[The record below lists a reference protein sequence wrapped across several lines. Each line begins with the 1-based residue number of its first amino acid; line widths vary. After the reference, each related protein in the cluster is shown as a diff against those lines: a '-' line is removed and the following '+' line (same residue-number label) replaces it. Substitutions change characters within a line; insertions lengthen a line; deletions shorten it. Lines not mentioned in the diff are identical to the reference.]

1 VTATGA
7 EGALV
12 VGVDC
17 STTAVKAIAFDARG
31 TPVAEGRAPLVVH
44 NPAPDAW
51 EQDAASWLRA
61 TDDAL
66 CAMVDALGPDG
77 AKRVA
82 ALSITHQRETFVMM
96 DGAGEPL
103 HAAVLWMDGRGAA
116 DVLSI
121 ASRVGRDRLVEMTG
135 KPPCITPSM
144 YKIARLLRERPDLA
158 AARPWIADVGG
169 FVLRHLTGV
178 LATSVASA
186 DPMGIID
193 MRTADY
199 ADELL
204 GVLGIERDRLAALVA
219 PGAVV
224 GGLTR
229 EVAAATGLSAGLPVV
244 ACAGDGQAA
253 GVGAGITAPGRA
265 YLNLG
270 TAIVSGVSS
279 DRYAWGEGF
288 RTLFGARPRSYF
300 LETDLKGGTFTFGWL
315 AGKVLGAAPG
325 DQKALLDALAEQ
337 AAALPPGADGLVVL
351 PYFCGVMNP
360 YWDDA
365 ASGVLFGLRGG
376 HGPAHLYRAIAE
388 GIALEQRLHTEHVE
402 AAVGAIEELV
412 VVGGPA
418 GSDLW
423 CQILADVIGKRIVRA
438 STTEA
443 TALGA
448 AVVAAAA
455 AGLYSDLEGAVAGMT
470 RTGRAFVPG
479 DDRPAYDALYRSVYR
494 GLFEDLRERM
504 GRLEAFRLA
513 HASRPR

>member
-1 VTATGA
+1 MTAT
-7 EGALV
+7 GALV
-12 VGVDC
+12 VGLDC

-31 TPVAEGRAPLVVH
+31 TPVAEGRAPLTVD
-44 NPAPDAW
+44 NPGPDAW
-51 EQDAASWLRA
+51 EQDATAWRIA
-61 TDDAL
+61 TDRAL
-66 CAMVDALGPDG
+66 CEMARALAPEGV
-77 AKRVA
+77 ARVA
-82 ALSITHQRETFVMM
+82 ALSVTHQRETFVPV
-96 DGAGEPL
+96 DQAGEPI
-103 HAAVLWMDGRGAA
+103 ASATLWMDGRGAP
-116 DVLSI
+116 DVRRI
-121 ASRVGRDRLVEMTG
+121 VDRLGRAHLLETTG
-135 KPPCITPSM
+135 KPPCITPSL
-144 YKIARLLRERPDLA
+144 YKIARLFRERPDLA
-158 AARPWIADVGG
+158 AARPRIADVGG
-169 FVLRHLTGV
+169 FVIRHLTGV
-178 LATSVASA
+178 FATSIASA
-186 DPMGIID
+186 DPMGIVD

-199 ADELL
+199 AEELL
-204 GVLGIERDRLAALVA
+204 GVIGVERAQLAALA
-219 PGAVV
+219 LPGSVV

-229 EVAAATGLSAGLPVV
+229 EVATATGLPEGLPVV

-253 GVGAGITAPGRA
+253 GAGAGITGPGRA

-270 TAIVSGVSS
+270 TAIVSGVCS

-288 RTLFGARPRSYF
+288 RTLFGARPGSYL

-315 AGKVLGAAPG
+315 AGKLLGAAP
-325 DQKALLDALAEQ
+325 AERNARLDALGEE
-337 AAALPPGADGLVVL
+337 AARLPPGADGLVLL

-365 ASGVLFGLRGG
+365 ASGVLLGLRGG

-448 AVVAAAA
+448 AVVAAPA
-455 AGLYSDLEGAVAGMT
+455 AGLYSDVEGAVAGMT
-470 RTGRAFVPG
+470 RTGRAFGPG
-479 DDRPAYDALYRSVYR
+479 DDRPAYDALYRDVYR
-494 GLFEDLRERM
+494 GLFEDLRDRM
-504 GRLEAFRLA
+504 TRLEAFRLE
-513 HASRPR
+513 HPR